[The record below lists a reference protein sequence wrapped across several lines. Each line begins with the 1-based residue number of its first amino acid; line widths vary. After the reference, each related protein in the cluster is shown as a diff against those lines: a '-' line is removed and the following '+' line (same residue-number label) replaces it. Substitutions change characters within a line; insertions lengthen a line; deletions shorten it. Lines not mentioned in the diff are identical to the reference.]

1 MIIVYFYNMS
11 ASIEKLK
18 IDKALAAV
26 AKTVSRRAKKH
37 NQPVLV
43 LEKGKVKEIYPYKKE
58 K

>member
-1 MIIVYFYNMS
+1 MS